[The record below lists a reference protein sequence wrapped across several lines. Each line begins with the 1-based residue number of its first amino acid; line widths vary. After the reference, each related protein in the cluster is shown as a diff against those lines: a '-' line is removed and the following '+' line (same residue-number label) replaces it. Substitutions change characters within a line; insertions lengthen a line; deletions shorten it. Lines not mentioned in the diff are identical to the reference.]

1 MKLRTLI
8 TSLITL
14 NSLALLSSCSNTPYE
29 EPTTDEATT
38 QWHSCTLNFDGDMP
52 SFDAGSRAEAGT
64 WAANSQVYIH
74 FKLAG
79 GETTYGNAVLGSD
92 GKWTL
97 NYNGRLSTGATYDCQ
112 VFYLDGNV
120 TKDALLS
127 TFTFDSTVGVYADTD
142 AKYTVNGNNVTLSAR
157 LVPMTSRIRFVHNE
171 NLSNSQFDLSGIEYI
186 NRLNVRTLEIARTKA
201 SESQP
206 ITRYYGTAYN
216 DGYIYGT
223 FPEDSQLL
231 LGIGDYKYTYELP
244 ENPSGF
250 MAIGQSG
257 YMNIPTPSAHNGWII
272 EEETFGQIGTY
283 TSSTS
288 GTGSYRLDFSL
299 TSNQKLRVVLS
310 NIESYTSSIYV
321 YIYNTSGTRLRTIS
335 RTTNSTS
342 TLDEYVDLGAG
353 DYYLSVT
360 TSSRRCT
367 FTFYKVR
374 K

>member
-14 NSLALLSSCSNTPYE
+14 SGLALLSSCSNTPYE
-29 EPTTDEATT
+29 EPTTDEATN
-38 QWHSCTLNFDGDMP
+38 QWHSCTLNFNGDMP
-52 SFDAGSRAEAGT
+52 SFDGASRTEAGT

-120 TKDALLS
+120 TKDALLTS
-127 TFTFDSTVGVYADTD
+127 FTFDSSVGVYADTD

-157 LVPMTSRIRFVHNE
+157 LTPKTSRIRFVN
-171 NLSNSQFDLSGIEYI
+171 NSSGSKRFYISGIEYI
-186 NRLNVRTLEIARTKA
+186 TGLDLKTLQMTKSTNA
-201 SESQP
+201 IS
-206 ITRYYGTAYN
+206 TYYGSAYN
-216 DGYIYGT
+216 NGYHYGT
-223 FPEDSQLL
+223 FPNNSELQLKIDSYYY
-231 LGIGDYKYTYELP
+231 IYDMP
-244 ENPSGF
+244 ENSTNF
-250 MAIGQSG
+250 MAVGKSG
-257 YMNIPTPSAHNGWII
+257 YMNIPTPTSHNNWIV
-272 EEETFGQIGTY
+272 ETQKTQIGTY
-283 TSSTS
+283 TSPLS
-288 GTGSYRLDFSL
+288 GPGSYKLDFSL
-299 TSNQKLRVVLS
+299 SVNQILTINLS
-310 NIESYTSSIYV
+310 NIDYSGSDIIYIRIYHKSGEFIDTIQKPLYDSYSENYEV
-321 YIYNTSGTRLRTIS
+321 N
-335 RTTNSTS
+335 
-342 TLDEYVDLGAG
+342 LGAG
-353 DYYLSVT
+353 NYYLEVS

>member
-1 MKLRTLI
+1 MKLHTLI
-8 TSLITL
+8 TGIIALSG
-14 NSLALLSSCSNTPYE
+14 LALLSSCSNTPYE
-29 EPTTDEATT
+29 EPTIDEATP

-52 SFDAGSRAEAGT
+52 SFDGSSRAEAGT
-64 WAANSQVYIH
+64 WAAKSQVYIH

-127 TFTFDSTVGVYADTD
+127 SFTFDSSVGVYADSD
-142 AKYTVNGNNVTLSAR
+142 AKYTVNGNEVSLSAR
-157 LVPMTSRIRFVHNE
+157 LLPLTSRIRFVHNV
-171 NLSNSQFDLSGIEYI
+171 NLSNAQYNLSGIEYI
-186 NRLNVRTLEIARTKA
+186 NSLNIQTMKISRTKA
-201 SESQP
+201 SETQP

-216 DGYIYGT
+216 NGYIYGS
-223 FPEDSQLL
+223 FPHDSELKL
-231 LGIGDYKYTYELP
+231 NIGDYSYTYELP
-244 ENPSGF
+244 ENSTNF
-250 MAIGQSG
+250 MAVGQSG
-257 YMNIPTPSAHNGWII
+257 YMNIPTPSAHNGWTIGEI
-272 EEETFGQIGTY
+272 YGQIGTY
-283 TSSTS
+283 TSPSS

-299 TSNQKLRVVLS
+299 GPNSKLRVVLS

-321 YIYNTSGTRLRTIS
+321 RIYNTSGTLIQTIS
-335 RTTNSTS
+335 RTTNSTTTIDQS
-342 TLDEYVDLGAG
+342 LDLGAG
-353 DYYLSVT
+353 NYYLQVS
-360 TSSRRCT
+360 TSSRYCT